1 MLLFA
6 LGGGI
11 GVILPKMSNPVG
23 ISLNTDPYFAFQR
36 TQKLSGGKTLIS
48 VQAMWVSPILPSK
61 QLTVAFCFGSSFRLS
76 LKLGSI
82 EILIYILVTAFL
94 LNTINIGYS
103 FYNVLYKE
111 MCDLQ

>member
-48 VQAMWVSPILPSK
+48 VWATWVSLIPPGQTIDSSILFWVIF
-61 QLTVAFCFGSSFRLS
+61 QTFTEVGR
-76 LKLGSI
+76 
-82 EILIYILVTAFL
+82 Y
-94 LNTINIGYS
+94 
-103 FYNVLYKE
+103 
-111 MCDLQ
+111 